1 MKNNTTKT
9 VFATRIA
16 KSIAAGQADCVIPLG
31 TAELRTK
38 YNRKFLKYI
47 KVDELFDLCGGS
59 VTTAYDITVD
69 GFAFWAGVQATE
81 LNGYLYRHRLL
92 ALSRPD
98 GCRVYA
104 IPVPLLERK
113 FTLPD
118 VALADGELET
128 YRLIADHIT
137 PTSAE
142 YTVRLLH
149 PAKDAVKSNRAEW
162 RNEAL
167 DQERLGALLKQHA
180 GWLFPV
186 ITAALDVQFR
196 SFQAS
201 DDVPIFVY
209 NFTMKKA
216 AMQVEQEFSAALGA
230 LNLTVEEPACSSIPA
245 EIIVQDGA
253 DLNDWAGCRD
263 RIVILRTATGT
274 VLRPLLDKLDDY
286 HRQNCFGGVL
296 PQRLSTVPIVR
307 SRTIFD
313 RADTVDI
320 ELPPAIECLTEED
333 LDLLRIAVARTLKK
347 SNACEVR
354 RRWSSTMNSRAGY
367 RLNAF
372 AVWRK
377 AVIQIFLEI
386 NFPSGGTAQSAACD
400 GWEQSQESQL
410 RAEEERE
417 KTLRKAIELLGD
429 QSRFKDEIIKK
440 PATAEEATH
449 LLDDEQTA
457 VAFRYT
463 PSRGL
468 ETGKRFLIFSN
479 ASLLRLL
486 TRVGLDDTLY
496 DACKKRAAAAGLLAR
511 QSKPVKFGQAQFNG
525 FWVLDEKL

>member
-1 MKNNTTKT
+1 MKNNTTKA

-16 KSIAAGQADCVIPLG
+16 KSVAAGQTDRVIPLG
-31 TAELRTK
+31 AASLRAK
-38 YNRKFLKYI
+38 YDRKFLKCI
-47 KVDELFDLCGGS
+47 KADELFDLCGGS

-69 GFAFWAGVQATE
+69 GFAFWAGVQATAI
-81 LNGYLYRHRLL
+81 NGYLCRHRLL
-92 ALSRPD
+92 ALCRSD

-137 PTSAE
+137 PTLEE

-167 DQERLGALLKQHA
+167 DQEKLGALLKQHA

-196 SFQAS
+196 SFRPG
-201 DDVPIFVY
+201 DDVPISVY

-216 AMQVEQEFSAALGA
+216 AMQAEQEFSAALGA
-230 LNLTVEEPACSSIPA
+230 LNLTVEGPACSSVPA

-274 VLRPLLDKLDDY
+274 VLRPLLDQLDEY

-347 SNACEVR
+347 SNVCEVR

-377 AVIQIFLEI
+377 AVIQIFLEV

-400 GWEQSQESQL
+400 GWACGEGAREDA
-410 RAEEERE
+410 AEG
-417 KTLRKAIELLGD
+417 T
-429 QSRFKDEIIKK
+429 
-440 PATAEEATH
+440 
-449 LLDDEQTA
+449 
-457 VAFRYT
+457 
-463 PSRGL
+463 
-468 ETGKRFLIFSN
+468 
-479 ASLLRLL
+479 
-486 TRVGLDDTLY
+486 
-496 DACKKRAAAAGLLAR
+496 
-511 QSKPVKFGQAQFNG
+511 
-525 FWVLDEKL
+525 

>member
-31 TAELRTK
+31 TAELRTR

-92 ALSRPD
+92 ALCRPD

-113 FTLPD
+113 FTLPNI
-118 VALADGELET
+118 ALADGEMET

-196 SFQAS
+196 SFRPG
-201 DDVPIFVY
+201 DDVPIFIY

-230 LNLTVEEPACSSIPA
+230 LNLTVEGPACSSIPA

-263 RIVILRTATGT
+263 RIVILRIATGT
-274 VLRPLLDKLDDY
+274 VLRPLLDQLDEY

-347 SNACEVR
+347 AMPAKYVG
-354 RRWSSTMNSRAGY
+354 AG
-367 RLNAF
+367 
-372 AVWRK
+372 
-377 AVIQIFLEI
+377 
-386 NFPSGGTAQSAACD
+386 AA
-400 GWEQSQESQL
+400 
-410 RAEEERE
+410 R
-417 KTLRKAIELLGD
+417 
-429 QSRFKDEIIKK
+429 
-440 PATAEEATH
+440 
-449 LLDDEQTA
+449 
-457 VAFRYT
+457 
-463 PSRGL
+463 
-468 ETGKRFLIFSN
+468 
-479 ASLLRLL
+479 
-486 TRVGLDDTLY
+486 
-496 DACKKRAAAAGLLAR
+496 
-511 QSKPVKFGQAQFNG
+511 
-525 FWVLDEKL
+525 